1 MSQAPR
7 RINTQRSLNRPT
19 EQRPT
24 EVPLKGQ
31 PDFFQEEPSVPHVEQ
46 RTRPAA
52 PAGHGGNGGNGTPP
66 RGGAHAAPSE
76 PPRRRSKA
84 KKKKKTPMWLPL
96 AVTLAV
102 VAVISGVVIYAASM
116 VNKVEE
122 NIKPEENAAS
132 LVEEIQTLEEY
143 KGDVVNILVCGI
155 DYEEGRAYS
164 SDGTNDGMTD
174 MILYCQFD
182 IKGGALRML
191 QIPRNSLV
199 ATKGR
204 KVNLSNGKTYA
215 VSNYQINSV
224 ALSNDGNIA
233 ALAEVI
239 YDQYK
244 LPIDYYVTIDMQAL
258 VEMVDNFG
266 GIEVYIPH
274 DMSFAG
280 SALKQGYRNLDGSS
294 AEFFVRC
301 RHGEGYSNS
310 DIDRLNMQR
319 YFYAG
324 LFKRVRSMGITD
336 VLSQLD
342 LVFSNYIHTDMDLTT
357 IAKMLVS
364 FTRIDSAN
372 IMLAQTPVFM
382 GVPNVGKTDSFDGY
396 SCVVPDA
403 GSIAELLNTYFRN
416 YTGPVS
422 AEELNLVTN
431 DWPHGTASTS
441 ANVQFVGQLDKESDD
456 AILSGDTDVAGAT
469 TTDGQA
475 AGQ

>member
-7 RINTQRSLNRPT
+7 RINTDRSLHRPD
-19 EQRPT
+19 QAAKAAP
-24 EVPLKGQ
+24 
-31 PDFFQEEPSVPHVEQ
+31 
-46 RTRPAA
+46 RPAA
-52 PAGHGGNGGNGTPP
+52 GTTGTSGRPTAGSTSGSGRSAPP
-66 RGGAHAAPSE
+66 RHSAQPARQVE
-76 PPRRRSKA
+76 PPRRR
-84 KKKKKTPMWLPL
+84 KKKKKTPLWLPF
-96 AVTLAV
+96 AV
-102 VAVISGVVIYAASM
+102 VMAVIAVVSGVVVYGVSM
-116 VNKVEE
+116 LNKVEDSLRPDDSTPT
-122 NIKPEENAAS
+122 IQEEVKTA
-132 LVEEIQTLEEY
+132 EEY

-155 DYEEGRAYS
+155 DYEEGRNYS
-164 SDGTNDGMTD
+164 DASSNDGMTD

-182 IKGGALRML
+182 IKNGALHML

-199 ATKGR
+199 ATTSR
-204 KVNLSNGKTYA
+204 KVTLSNGKTYA
-215 VSNYQINSV
+215 ASNYQINSV
-224 ALSNDGNIA
+224 ALSNNGSIA

-280 SALKQGYRNLDGSS
+280 SALKQGYRNLDGAS

-324 LFKRVRSMGITD
+324 LFKRVRNMGITD
-336 VLSQLD
+336 VLNQLP
-342 LVFSNYIHTDMDLTT
+342 LVFNNYIHTDMDLAT

-364 FTRIDSAN
+364 FTRIDSGN

-396 SCVVPDA
+396 SCVVPDK

-416 YTGPVS
+416 YTGPVDAS
-422 AEELNLVTN
+422 ELNLVT
-431 DWPHGTASTS
+431 DSWPHGTASTS

-469 TTDGQA
+469 TTDGQPA
-475 AGQ
+475 NS

>member
-24 EVPLKGQ
+24 EAPLKGQ

-52 PAGHGGNGGNGTPP
+52 PASHGGNGGNGTPP

-280 SALKQGYRNLDGSS
+280 SALKQGYRNLNGSA

>member
-1 MSQAPR
+1 MSQTPR
-7 RINTQRSLNRPT
+7 RINTDRSLK
-19 EQRPT
+19 Q
-24 EVPLKGQ
+24 
-31 PDFFQEEPSVPHVEQ
+31 
-46 RTRPAA
+46 RPAA
-52 PAGHGGNGGNGTPP
+52 GTARPAAAGQTVHSGGQSAPPP
-66 RGGAHAAPSE
+66 RRPSGNRSE
-76 PPRRRSKA
+76 PPRRRR
-84 KKKKKTPMWLPL
+84 KKKKTPLWLPF
-96 AVTLAV
+96 AVVMAV
-102 VAVISGVVIYAASM
+102 VAVVSGVVVYGVSVI
-116 VNKVEE
+116 NKVEDS
-122 NIKPEENAAS
+122 IRPDDSAPTIQ
-132 LVEEIQTLEEY
+132 EEIQTAEEY

-155 DYEEGRAYS
+155 DYEEGRNYS
-164 SDGTNDGMTD
+164 NDPTTNDGMTD

-182 IKGGALRML
+182 IKNGALRML

-199 ATKGR
+199 TTQNR
-204 KVNLSNGKTYA
+204 KITLSNGKTYA
-215 VSNYQINSV
+215 ASNYQINSI
-224 ALSNDGNIA
+224 ALSNGGSIA
-233 ALAEVI
+233 ALADVI
-239 YDQYK
+239 YDQYR
-244 LPIDYYVTIDMQAL
+244 LPIDYYVSVDMQAL

-274 DMSFAG
+274 DMSYGG
-280 SALKQGYRNLDGSS
+280 SKLLKGYRNLDGAS

-301 RHGEGYSNS
+301 RHGDGYANS

-324 LFKRVRSMGITD
+324 LFKRARSMGVTD
-336 VLSQLD
+336 ILNQLP
-342 LVFSNYIHTDMDLTT
+342 LVFKNYIKTDMDIST
-357 IAKMLVS
+357 IAKLVVS
-364 FTRIDSAN
+364 FLKIDSSN
-372 IMLAQTPVFM
+372 IILAQTPVFM

-422 AEELNLVTN
+422 ADELNLVTN

>member
-1 MSQAPR
+1 MSQGPR
-7 RINTQRSLNRPT
+7 HINTDRSLNRPT
-19 EQRPT
+19 EQRTT
-24 EVPLKGQ
+24 EASALHQVSLSGQ
-31 PDFFQEEPSVPHVEQ
+31 PDFFQNEQPAPQQPEPPRQS
-46 RTRPAA
+46 
-52 PAGHGGNGGNGTPP
+52 AGGGRGGNGGSRPP
-66 RGGAHAAPSE
+66 RHAAPADA
-76 PPRRRSKA
+76 PRRR
-84 KKKKKTPMWLPL
+84 KKKKKTPVWLPM

-102 VAVISGVVIYAASM
+102 LAVISGVVVYAVNM
-116 VNKVEE
+116 MNKVEE
-122 NIKPEENAAS
+122 NLKPEENATS

-164 SDGTNDGMTD
+164 SDGSNDGMTD

-199 ATKGR
+199 ATQNR
-204 KVNLSNGKTYA
+204 KITLSNGKTYSA
-215 VSNYQINSV
+215 TNYQINSV
-224 ALSNDGNIA
+224 ALSNGGDIA

-280 SALKQGYRNLDGSS
+280 SVLKQGYRNLDGAS

-301 RHGEGYSNS
+301 RHGEGYANS

-324 LFKRVRSMGITD
+324 LFKRVRSMGVTD
-336 VLSQLD
+336 VIAQLP
-342 LVFSNYIHTDMDLTT
+342 LIFNNYIHTDMDLTT

-382 GVPNVGKTDSFDGY
+382 GVPNVGKTSSFDGY

-422 AEELNLVTN
+422 AEEMNLVTN
-431 DWPHGTASTS
+431 NWPHGTASTS